1 MTDPLDL
8 SIDLGAPDWLLDDL
22 IGGPEADQGLESD
35 RIPSARAMRRQ
46 AKHRFARMGQ
56 RDTLADVIR
65 RPPQPGETLH
75 IVSGAKW
82 DFWTWVPLILS
93 RWLPQTETLYCSTWT
108 LCATTVVELLEEWD
122 AGRIGTVHFLT
133 GLYFKR
139 RETSVYSR
147 LLNGLRDRGSTFRA
161 FQNHA
166 KILLLNHGDDHYTI
180 TGSANLTANPRAEQ
194 YDWTNDRAVWTFYRD
209 WFAEMLRDVKPEAA
223 E

>member
-35 RIPSARAMRRQ
+35 RIPSARA
-46 AKHRFARMGQ
+46 
-56 RDTLADVIR
+56 
-65 RPPQPGETLH
+65 
-75 IVSGAKW
+75 S
-82 DFWTWVPLILS
+82 
-93 RWLPQTETLYCSTWT
+93 
-108 LCATTVVELLEEWD
+108 
-122 AGRIGTVHFLT
+122 RIGTVHFLT